1 MQCLGEMTTW
11 LPVPGAVPNFA
22 SRYVDGAVGF
32 AVGWNVRSAMPTA
45 DTGSDFKQGWYN
57 YGIGICGE
65 IAAAAVIIQYWDT
78 TTNVSH
84 FQVRE
89 SRHSC

>member
-1 MQCLGEMTTW
+1 
-11 LPVPGAVPNFA
+11 
-22 SRYVDGAVGF
+22 
-32 AVGWNVRSAMPTA
+32 MPTA
-45 DTGSDFKQGWYN
+45 DTGSDSMQGWYN